1 MAKKTYRTFTLKGL
15 QLLMNDE
22 DGKRVEVIFR
32 GGIQIDSTARF
43 TTSNDKV
50 QRMLEASSGFGRDYY
65 VESVRD
71 EAAPKPENATVEK
84 RPEEATR
91 QGEKAIMQDVK
102 GSERF
107 RNLVEMKN
115 RMSELGITLE
125 ENANYATAKAVA
137 AKAGYD
143 FQIKKK

>member
-71 EAAPKPENATVEK
+71 EAAPKPENATVVT
-84 RPEEATR
+84 RPEEAVR
-91 QGEKAIMQDVK
+91 QEDKPVMDDVK

-125 ENANYATAKAVA
+125 ENANYATAKAAA

>member
-71 EAAPKPENATVEK
+71 EAAPKPENATVET

-91 QGEKAIMQDVK
+91 QGEKEIMQDVK

-143 FQIKKK
+143 FQINKK

>member
-22 DGKRVEVIFR
+22 DGKRIEVIFR

-71 EAAPKPENATVEK
+71 EAAPKPENATVETK
-84 RPEEATR
+84 PEEATR

-143 FQIKKK
+143 FQINKK

>member
-22 DGKRVEVIFR
+22 DGKRIEVIFR

-71 EAAPKPENATVEK
+71 EAAPKPENATVET
-84 RPEEATR
+84 RPEEAVR
-91 QGEKAIMQDVK
+91 QEDKPVMDDVK

-115 RMSELGITLE
+115 RMSELGIQLE
-125 ENANYATAKAVA
+125 ENANYATAKAA
-137 AKAGYD
+137 AVKAGYD